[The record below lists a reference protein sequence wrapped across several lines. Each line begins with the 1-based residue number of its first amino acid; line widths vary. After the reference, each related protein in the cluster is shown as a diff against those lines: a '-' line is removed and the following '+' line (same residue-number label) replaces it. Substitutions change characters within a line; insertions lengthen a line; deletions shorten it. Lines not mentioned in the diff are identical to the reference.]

1 MLAHTAGSYRCASRA
16 RLRLHGAVSFAVW
29 GSLPTDHMACEVE
42 CEGWERPALP
52 HRRTCIHD
60 AYHRM
65 NTTGTA
71 RNRAAATRSR
81 RNGVRVLR
89 SDRLLRLPPADRQ
102 GFGCSPAVEGLRKRC
117 PPKYARFSGHM
128 SGKRR
133 SSARR
138 RKVGIARRDG
148 SQEKGK
154 AGADDTCGYLPPRR
168 AVSAQRVRRG
178 GSFQLPANTGCRQG
192 RKGRGHGTPQA
203 RESRSIII
211 PPRHYGRAGTESAGW
226 NPWPRPSNYHHRPP
240 LKPKKRGFV
249 HPP

>member
-1 MLAHTAGSYRCASRA
+1 
-16 RLRLHGAVSFAVW
+16 
-29 GSLPTDHMACEVE
+29 MACEVE

-60 AYHRM
+60 AYHRR
-65 NTTGTA
+65 NTTRTA
-71 RNRAAATRSR
+71 RNRVAATRSR

-102 GFGCSPAVEGLRKRC
+102 GFGCSPAVQGPSTRC
-117 PPKYARFSGHM
+117 PPKYAPFSDHM

-138 RKVGIARRDG
+138 PKVGIVRRDG
-148 SQEKGK
+148 WQEKEK
-154 AGADDTCGYLPPRR
+154 AGADDTCGYPPPRR

-178 GSFQLPANTGCRQG
+178 GSFQLPANIGCRQG
-192 RKGRGHGTPQA
+192 SEGRGHGTSQA
-203 RESRSIII
+203 RKSRSIII
-211 PPRHYGRAGTESAGW
+211 PPRHYGRAGTESARR

-240 LKPKKRGFV
+240 LKQKKRGFV
-249 HPP
+249 HPPWFPGSDTL